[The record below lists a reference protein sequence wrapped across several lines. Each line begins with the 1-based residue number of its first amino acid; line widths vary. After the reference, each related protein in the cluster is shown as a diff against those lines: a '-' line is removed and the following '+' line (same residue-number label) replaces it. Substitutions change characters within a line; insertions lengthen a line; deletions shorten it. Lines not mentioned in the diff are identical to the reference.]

1 MLIDAKG
8 KVLKLCGFSPT
19 GDFGPLTGYTSKRGK
34 AVWYMKAPPKTPPTG
49 WQRLQRWRFRLA
61 ALAWNS
67 LTSSQR
73 ADWLLAAPKA
83 RLNITGYNLFIWY
96 QLMRE
101 TPVIRT
107 VERQSG
113 VTLLPNG

>member
-34 AVWYMKAPPKTPPTG
+34 AVWYLKAPPKTPPTG
-49 WQRLQRWRFRLA
+49 WQRIQRWRFRFA
-61 ALAWNS
+61 ARAWKS

-73 ADWLLAAPKA
+73 ADWLAAATKA
-83 RLNITGYNLFIWY
+83 RLNITGYNLFVWY
-96 QLMRE
+96 QLLPDRA
-101 TPVIRT
+101 VIRT
-107 VERQSG
+107 VEHQSG
-113 VTLLPNG
+113 INLLT